1 MRVEEYDFIR
11 DMIKKLVY
19 SIVQDTKPIK
29 SGLIDANSQKESARI
44 LRENKSILTSVLK
57 LKNKRLI

>member
-1 MRVEEYDFIR
+1 MRVEEYDFMR

-29 SGLIDANSQKESARI
+29 SGLIDPDSQKESAKI
-44 LRENKSILTSVLK
+44 LREKQIHSDLGIKT
-57 LKNKRLI
+57 